1 MAGKKINIDSL
12 NLGLDNEN
20 VIEASKIMNK
30 EIEIVKTNNVIFKQ
44 EKNLKLH
51 TKKNIKKT
59 VTIDSETFDMLQ
71 EIKNS
76 NYYINISQLLR
87 TAIKEY
93 YKNLFS
99 K

>member
-30 EIEIVKTNNVIFKQ
+30 EIEIVKTNNVVFNQ